1 MSWTFLRRCLLA
13 TAMCIASP
21 SLVFSQSE
29 WPTRQVSFVVGA
41 AAGGTTDVYAR
52 IIAQRLTEAM
62 DQPFIVENKPGA
74 SGAIAA
80 TYVANAKP
88 DGHTILVSSN
98 QSLVIAPS
106 LVKKLSYNVERDF
119 VPVSRGAITPLVL
132 IVDAQLP
139 IKSLADLVDIG
150 KRQPGK
156 IAYGSAGIGTTS
168 LSIRML
174 EELTGASYLQVPY
187 RGVSQALQGL
197 LTHGVQFQYLSVGT
211 PMGLIQAGTV
221 RPLAATQRT
230 RQLPGVPTFGE
241 VGYPDLD
248 ETFSTFSMVAPAGT
262 SPAIVRTL
270 NEAISAAMRDP
281 AVVKRMEQEPLI
293 PAFDTPEVYAASLK
307 KETAKWA
314 DFIRRNNIQVE

>member
-1 MSWTFLRRCLLA
+1 
-13 TAMCIASP
+13 
-21 SLVFSQSE
+21 
-29 WPTRQVSFVVGA
+29 
-41 AAGGTTDVYAR
+41 
-52 IIAQRLTEAM
+52 
-62 DQPFIVENKPGA
+62 
-74 SGAIAA
+74 
-80 TYVANAKP
+80 
-88 DGHTILVSSN
+88 
-98 QSLVIAPS
+98 
-106 LVKKLSYNVERDF
+106 
-119 VPVSRGAITPLVL
+119 VL

-221 RPLAATQRT
+221 RPVAATQRT
-230 RQLPGVPTFGE
+230 RQLPDVPTFGE

-262 SPAIVRTL
+262 PPAIVQKL
-270 NEAISAAMRDP
+270 NAAISAAMRDP
-281 AVVKRMEQEPLI
+281 AVAKRMEQEPLI

-314 DFIRRNNIQVE
+314 DFIRRNNIQAE